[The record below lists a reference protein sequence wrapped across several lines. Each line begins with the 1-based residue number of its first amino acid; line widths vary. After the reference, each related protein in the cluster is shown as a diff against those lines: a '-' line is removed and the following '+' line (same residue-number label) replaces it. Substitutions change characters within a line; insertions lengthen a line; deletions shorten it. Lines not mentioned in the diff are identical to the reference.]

1 MEKKQ
6 LLMASGF
13 EQLYRDVESWHAV
26 PPARRA
32 ATECDI
38 LHMELLTLAKK
49 QDKWKG
55 RSGIALE

>member
-1 MEKKQ
+1 
-6 LLMASGF
+6 MASGF